1 MKKRKLKPIKFFI
14 CLFIFGF
21 ILSINAQND
30 NTFKA
35 GLILGVNAC
44 QISGDNLGGFRQA
57 APIFG
62 VFVNRKIKANAS
74 IQLEMYYIGKGSRK
88 NADFEKEDFT
98 SYRLYIN
105 YIEVPLVYIWQY
117 KEKLAFEGGISTGAL
132 LSYTEK
138 DENGELDALYSEQ
151 EKFKRFDFSYL
162 FGINYRLSS
171 KWTFGVRF
179 SNSLLPARENFGGAK
194 FRLNRGQY
202 HACINTRLVY
212 SF

>member
-1 MKKRKLKPIKFFI
+1 MFLE
-14 CLFIFGF
+14 
-21 ILSINAQND
+21 SNAQEE
-30 NTFKA
+30 NTFSA

-62 VFVNRKIKANAS
+62 GFVNRKIKPNAS

-88 NADFEKEDFT
+88 NADFEREDFT

-117 KEKLAFEGGISTGAL
+117 KEKLAFEGGLSVGAL
-132 LSYTEK
+132 LSFKEQ
-138 DENGELDALYSEQ
+138 DENGDLAGVYSQEEQ
-151 EKFKRFDFSYL
+151 FKRFDFSYL
-162 FGINYRLSS
+162 FGLSYKLSS
-171 KWTFGVRF
+171 KWNFGIRF